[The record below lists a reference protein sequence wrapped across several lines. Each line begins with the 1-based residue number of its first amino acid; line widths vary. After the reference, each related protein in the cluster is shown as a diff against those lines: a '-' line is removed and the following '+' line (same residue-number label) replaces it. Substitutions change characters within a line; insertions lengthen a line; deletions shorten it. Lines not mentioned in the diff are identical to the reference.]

1 MYTII
6 GILLLLLIVIF
17 SVLLYFKSQKSRQS
31 TLDSGICP
39 SCFAEPK
46 SFRDNATGT
55 MFRVEAIKKRILK
68 RHGCSGIIEI
78 EYICNSCGIKE
89 VHTTVGQGCSLV

>member
-1 MYTII
+1 MFTII

-39 SCFAEPK
+39 NCFAEAK
-46 SFRDNATGT
+46 SFRDESTNT
-55 MFRVEAIKKRILK
+55 MFKVEAIEKRILK
-68 RHGCSGIIEI
+68 KHGCSGIVEI
-78 EYICNSCGIKE
+78 EYICNSCGTKA
-89 VHTTVGQGCSLV
+89 VHTTVGQSCSL